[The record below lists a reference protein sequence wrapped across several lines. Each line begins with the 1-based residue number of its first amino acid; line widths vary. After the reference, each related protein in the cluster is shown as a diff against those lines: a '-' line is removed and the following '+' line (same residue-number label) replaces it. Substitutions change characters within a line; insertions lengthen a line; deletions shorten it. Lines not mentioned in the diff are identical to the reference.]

1 MGVIATGMCAMS
13 QFRLLNRSRQ
23 ITDYS
28 CGASALR
35 AVLSYWGRDIDE
47 AQLMELLHTNSE
59 VGTFPENIASGARSL
74 GFDAKVIENLTLDQV
89 EQFTAD
95 CSPVIALAQVWL
107 SEREPG
113 RPLEEIWD
121 NGHYVVVLGVDNDYV
136 YFQDPFIQMS
146 KAFVPRKIFE
156 DHWHQVMGGDLE
168 RNPKLIHL
176 GIIVRGKQR
185 AKPDIDCVQDLS
197 ALDFSKFGSLNLVVT
212 QFDRYLLPFEFLD
225 ALQSIWQ
232 DGNLRPN
239 AFIFLR
245 RDSNGNLSGMEGS
258 RLERGEDIVA
268 MNAALAAVTEK
279 NLGTPERVQSS
290 VRAAITMATGG
301 DFGLPTEELKRIA
314 EKLPANH
321 SAIIAIFENVWERK
335 FRNVAERYGG
345 RVISQQLMSP
355 EDVAKAIGAVS

>member
-1 MGVIATGMCAMS
+1 MS

-47 AQLMELLHTNSE
+47 AQLMALLHTNSE

-89 EQFTAD
+89 ERLTAD
-95 CSPVIALAQVWL
+95 GVPVIALAQVWL

-121 NGHYVVVLGVDNDYV
+121 NGHYIVVLGVDKNYV

-168 RNPKLIHL
+168 RNPKLIHV
-176 GIIVRGKQR
+176 GIIVRGTRR
-185 AKPDIDCVQDLS
+185 AKPDADRNHELS

-225 ALQSIWQ
+225 ALQGIWQ
-232 DGNLRPN
+232 DGNVRPN

-245 RDSNGNLSGMEGS
+245 RDADGNLSGMEGS
-258 RLERGEDIVA
+258 RLEDGDDILA
-268 MNAALAAVTEK
+268 MNAAMAAITERG
-279 NLGTPERVQSS
+279 LGTSEKVASS
-290 VRAAITMATGG
+290 VRAAIGTAAGG
-301 DFGLPTEELKRIA
+301 DFGLPVNEVTRLA

-321 SAIIAIFENVWERK
+321 SAVIAIFENVWERK
-335 FRNVAERYGG
+335 LRETAQRFGG
-345 RVISQQLMSP
+345 RVINQQSMTP
-355 EDVAKAIGAVS
+355 EDVAKAVGGASAG

>member
-1 MGVIATGMCAMS
+1 
-13 QFRLLNRSRQ
+13 
-23 ITDYS
+23 
-28 CGASALR
+28 
-35 AVLSYWGRDIDE
+35 
-47 AQLMELLHTNSE
+47 
-59 VGTFPENIASGARSL
+59 
-74 GFDAKVIENLTLDQV
+74 
-89 EQFTAD
+89 
-95 CSPVIALAQVWL
+95 
-107 SEREPG
+107 
-113 RPLEEIWD
+113 
-121 NGHYVVVLGVDNDYV
+121 
-136 YFQDPFIQMS
+136 MS

-176 GIIVRGKQR
+176 GIIVRGKER
-185 AKPDIDCVQDLS
+185 AKPDIDRVQDRS
-197 ALDFSKFGSLNLVVT
+197 ALDFSKFGSINLVVT
-212 QFDRYLLPFEFLD
+212 HFDRYLLPFEFLD
-225 ALQSIWQ
+225 ALQGIWQ

-258 RLERGEDIVA
+258 RLEQGEDIVA

-279 NLGTPERVQSS
+279 SLGTPEKVRSS
-290 VRAAITMATGG
+290 VRAAITMATSG

-345 RVISQQLMSP
+345 RVIGQQLMSP